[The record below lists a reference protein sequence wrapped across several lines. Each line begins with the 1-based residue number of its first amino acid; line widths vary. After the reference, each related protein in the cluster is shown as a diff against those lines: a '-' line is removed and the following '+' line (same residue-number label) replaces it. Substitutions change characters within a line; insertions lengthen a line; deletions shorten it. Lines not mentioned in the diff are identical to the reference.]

1 MTFVDLYKKS
11 GISVS
16 YPTFKNTILNTEK
29 LKSFYIETKNGKKQ
43 ERKTYLILDE
53 NKILDFFKA

>member
-11 GISVS
+11 GLKVS

-29 LKSFYIETKNGKKQ
+29 LKSFYIITKNGKKQ

-53 NKILDFFKA
+53 KPIIDFFKA